1 MKTDEIRRRFLD
13 FFRERDHRV
22 VPPDTLVPQ
31 NDPSLLFTGAG
42 MNQFKDEFYGR
53 GDADMQRAATCQ
65 KCLRTGDIEN
75 VGKTASHHTYFE
87 MLGNFSFGDYFKDD
101 AIPWAWEFMRDEMG
115 IPADKMMVSIY
126 KEDEEAYDIWHE
138 EVGLPDDRIYRF
150 DEDENFWPANV
161 RSEGPDGPCGPC
173 SEIFYDKGEGNGC
186 GRPGCDPSCDCDR
199 YIEIW
204 NLVFL
209 QYDRKEGGKLDPLP
223 LQNNDTGMGLERIGE
238 IVGHPYETDADD
250 APLMRRIADHAR
262 AVFFC
267 TAEEGDEV
275 TIVLNRTPAYG
286 EAGGQLGDR
295 GHIDALGD
303 KRGQFIFHTVR
314 REKGFFIHQGE
325 ITDGQLELGDEIV
338 CTVDKKQRKAT
349 ARNHTATHLLHY
361 ALREVL
367 GEHATQS
374 GSSVSDERLRFD
386 FSNPTELS
394 PEELKK
400 VEDIVNDKILDD
412 EPVVSTHMSRSE
424 AQEMDVMALFGEKY
438 DDIGW

>member
-1 MKTDEIRRRFLD
+1 M
-13 FFRERDHRV
+13 V
-22 VPPDTLVPQ
+22 
-31 NDPSLLFTGAG
+31 
-42 MNQFKDEFYGR
+42 
-53 GDADMQRAATCQ
+53 
-65 KCLRTGDIEN
+65 
-75 VGKTASHHTYFE
+75 
-87 MLGNFSFGDYFKDD
+87 
-101 AIPWAWEFMRDEMG
+101 
-115 IPADKMMVSIY
+115 IPADRMMVSISR
-126 KEDEEAYDIWHE
+126 EDEEAYDIWHE

-209 QYDRKEGGKLDPLP
+209 QYDRKEGGKPDPLP

-325 ITDGQLELGDEIV
+325 ITDGQL
-338 CTVDKKQRKAT
+338 
-349 ARNHTATHLLHY
+349 
-361 ALREVL
+361 
-367 GEHATQS
+367 
-374 GSSVSDERLRFD
+374 
-386 FSNPTELS
+386 
-394 PEELKK
+394 
-400 VEDIVNDKILDD
+400 
-412 EPVVSTHMSRSE
+412 
-424 AQEMDVMALFGEKY
+424 
-438 DDIGW
+438 